1 MKIIGIKDYYDY
13 LIGIYGIDPKVVL
26 DRRTTGPQYKFISVD
41 TCDIFRLY
49 ICGRQI
55 DGVYFKDKFYYGD
68 NLAEIGVAVDQSW
81 WKPSEITNKR
91 YYINSNISQRRRA
104 DRYVN
109 AEIIKDTRELNKKED
124 CTILLEINNTQY
136 YHYPILSK
144 MELQKFIPAET
155 IYNWLID
162 WISDKNEE
170 KENQQISMTDTQ
182 KLEAKGFNKKTSFR
196 NIK

>member
-26 DRRTTGPQYKFISVD
+26 DRRTPDPQYKFISVG

-55 DGVYFKDKFYYGD
+55 EGVYFKDKFYYGD
-68 NLAEIGVAVDQSW
+68 DLAKVGEVAGLSW
-81 WKPSEITNKR
+81 RKPSDTTKR
-91 YYINSNISQRRRA
+91 YYINSNISRLSHA

-124 CTILLEINNTQY
+124 CPILLEINNSQY
-136 YHYPILSK
+136 YHYPILSN

-155 IYNWLID
+155 IYNWLVD

-170 KENQQISMTDTQ
+170 KENQQISITDTQ